1 MERDRAVSYYIKVA
15 ETLKAR
21 IRDGQYQP
29 NDLIPSARKLE
40 EEFKVSNITIRK
52 ALDLL
57 TREGFVMPMRGVG
70 TRVVKI
76 EDDVVSIEITG
87 SFRDWVDSAL
97 GRDLK
102 ITVHVLEMTVTSCP
116 KRVSQKLSLG
126 PKENI
131 WRMKRVRKLRGEPMS
146 YFINYG
152 RPEVFNGKIT
162 EEEVKKRSFVDLFQ
176 ERCQIHLSKVE
187 QRVEATV
194 ADMDL
199 SGVLAINFGDPLFF
213 VENVYY
219 STDGN
224 PVEVT
229 HMYFRGDKYVYDVTI
244 QLNEQPCI

>member
-1 MERDRAVSYYIKVA
+1 MERDRAVSYYMKVA

-21 IRDGQYQP
+21 IRDGQYQH

-87 SFRDWVDSAL
+87 SFRDWVDSAI
-97 GRDLK
+97 GRNLQL
-102 ITVHVLEMTVTSCP
+102 TVDVLEITITSCP
-116 KRVSQKLSLG
+116 KRVSQILTLG
-126 PKENI
+126 PDENI
-131 WRMKRVRKLRGEPMS
+131 WRMKRVRRLRGVPMS

-152 RPEVFNGKIT
+152 RPELFSDKIT
-162 EEEVKKRSFVDLFQ
+162 IDEVTKSSFVDLFQ
-176 ERCQIHLSKVE
+176 ARCQISLSKME
-187 QRVEATV
+187 QRVKATV

-199 SGVLAINFGDPLFF
+199 SGVLDINFGDPLFF

-229 HMYFRGDKYVYDVTI
+229 HMYYRGDKYVYDATI
-244 QLNEQPCI
+244 QLNK

>member
-1 MERDRAVSYYIKVA
+1 MERDRAISYYVKVA

-29 NDLIPSARKLE
+29 NDLIPSAKKLE

-70 TRVVKI
+70 TRVAKM

-87 SFRDWVDSAL
+87 SFRDWVDSTL
-97 GRDLK
+97 GRDLQL
-102 ITVHVLEMTVTSCP
+102 TVDVLEIAITSCP
-116 KRVSQKLSLG
+116 KRISQILTLG
-126 PKENI
+126 LDENI
-131 WRMKRVRKLRGEPMS
+131 WRMKRVRRLRGVPMS
-146 YFINYG
+146 YIINYG
-152 RPEVFNGKIT
+152 RPEVFSDKIT
-162 EEEVKKRSFVDLFQ
+162 IEEVRKSSFVDLFQ
-176 ERCQIHLSKVE
+176 ERCQISLSKME
-187 QRVEATV
+187 QRVKATL

-199 SGVLAINFGDPLFF
+199 SGILAINFGDPLFF

-229 HMYFRGDKYVYDVTI
+229 HMYYRGDKYVYDATI
-244 QLNEQPCI
+244 QLNG

>member
-29 NDLIPSARKLE
+29 NDLIPSAKKLE

-52 ALDLL
+52 ALDLM
-57 TREGFVMPMRGVG
+57 TQDGYVMPMRGVG

-87 SFRDWVDSAL
+87 SFRDWVDSAI
-97 GRDLK
+97 GRNLQL
-102 ITVHVLEMTVTSCP
+102 TVDVLEITITSCP
-116 KRVSQKLSLG
+116 KRVSQILTLG
-126 PKENI
+126 PDENI
-131 WRMKRVRKLRGEPMS
+131 WRMKRVRRLRGVPMS

-152 RPEVFNGKIT
+152 RPELFSDKIT
-162 EEEVKKRSFVDLFQ
+162 IDEVTKSSFVDLFQ
-176 ERCQIHLSKVE
+176 ARCKISLSKME
-187 QRVEATV
+187 QRVKATV

-219 STDGN
+219 SADGN

-229 HMYFRGDKYVYDVTI
+229 HMYYRGDKYVYDAKI
-244 QLNEQPCI
+244 KLNK

>member
-1 MERDRAVSYYIKVA
+1 MERDRAVSYYMKVA

-21 IRDGQYQP
+21 IRDGQYQL
-29 NDLIPSARKLE
+29 NDLIPSAKKLE

-57 TREGFVMPMRGVG
+57 TREGFVIPMRGVG

-87 SFRDWVDSAL
+87 SFRDWVDSAI
-97 GRDLK
+97 GRNLQL
-102 ITVHVLEMTVTSCP
+102 TVDVLEITITSCP
-116 KRVSQKLSLG
+116 KRVSQILTLG
-126 PKENI
+126 PDENI
-131 WRMKRVRKLRGEPMS
+131 WRMKRVRRLRGVPMS

-152 RPEVFNGKIT
+152 RPELFSDKIT
-162 EEEVKKRSFVDLFQ
+162 IDEVTKSSFVDLFQ
-176 ERCQIHLSKVE
+176 ARCQISLSKME
-187 QRVEATV
+187 QRVKATV

-219 STDGN
+219 SADGN

-229 HMYFRGDKYVYDVTI
+229 HMYYRGDKYVYDATI
-244 QLNEQPCI
+244 QLNK

>member
-87 SFRDWVDSAL
+87 SFRDWVDSAI
-97 GRDLK
+97 GRNLQL
-102 ITVHVLEMTVTSCP
+102 TVDVLEITITSCP
-116 KRVSQKLSLG
+116 KRVSQILTLG
-126 PKENI
+126 PDENI
-131 WRMKRVRKLRGEPMS
+131 WRMKRVRRLRGVPMS

-152 RPEVFNGKIT
+152 RPELFSDKIT
-162 EEEVKKRSFVDLFQ
+162 IDEVTKSSFVDLFQ
-176 ERCQIHLSKVE
+176 ARCQISLSKME
-187 QRVEATV
+187 QRVKATV

-199 SGVLAINFGDPLFF
+199 SGVLDINFGDPLFF

-219 STDGN
+219 SADGN

-229 HMYFRGDKYVYDVTI
+229 HMYYRGDKYVYDATI
-244 QLNEQPCI
+244 QLNK

>member
-1 MERDRAVSYYIKVA
+1 MERDRAISYYVKVA

-29 NDLIPSARKLE
+29 DDLIPSAKKLE

-57 TREGFVMPMRGVG
+57 TREGFVLPMRGVG
-70 TRVVKI
+70 TRVAKK

-97 GRDLK
+97 GRDLQL
-102 ITVHVLEMTVTSCP
+102 TVDVLEITITSCP
-116 KRVSQKLSLG
+116 KRVSQILTLG
-126 PKENI
+126 PDENI
-131 WRMKRVRKLRGEPMS
+131 WRMKRVRRLRGVTMS
-146 YFINYG
+146 YYINYG
-152 RPEVFNGKIT
+152 RPEVFSEKIT
-162 EEEVKKRSFVDLFQ
+162 IEEVRKSSFVDLFQ
-176 ERCQIHLSKVE
+176 ERCQISLSKME
-187 QRVEATV
+187 QRVKATV

-229 HMYFRGDKYVYDVTI
+229 HMYYRGDKYVYDATI
-244 QLNEQPCI
+244 QLNT

>member
-21 IRDGQYQP
+21 IRHGQYQP

-57 TREGFVMPMRGVG
+57 TREGFVIPMRGVG

-87 SFRDWVDSAL
+87 SFRDWVDSAI
-97 GRDLK
+97 GRNLQL
-102 ITVHVLEMTVTSCP
+102 TVDVLEITITSCP
-116 KRVSQKLSLG
+116 KRVSQILTLG
-126 PKENI
+126 PDENI
-131 WRMKRVRKLRGEPMS
+131 WRMKRVRKLRGVPMS
-146 YFINYG
+146 YIINYG
-152 RPEVFNGKIT
+152 RPELFDGKIT
-162 EEEVKKRSFVDLFQ
+162 KQEVEKRSFVDLFQ
-176 ERCQIHLSKVE
+176 ELCQIRLSKMK

-199 SGVLAINFGDPLFF
+199 SDLLNINFGDPLFF
-213 VENVYY
+213 VENIYY
-219 STDGN
+219 STDG
-224 PVEVT
+224 PAEVT
-229 HMYFRGDKYVYDVTI
+229 HMYYRGDKYVYDATI
-244 QLNEQPCI
+244 RLNKKPD